1 MARLHAEPSIAG
13 DQVTLTLTDGAAG
26 DDDGLANGTIV
37 DPGGPAVRAIG
48 FDFDGFLPPVDNLQ
62 TLNSVKAGQA
72 VPVKFSLGGDKGLG
86 IFASG
91 YPKSQEIPCD
101 STALVD
107 GIESTVTAN
116 SSGLS
121 YDTTSHQYTYV
132 WKTDKNWTGKCR
144 QLALKLSDGSVH
156 QANFK
161 FK

>member
-1 MARLHAEPSIAG
+1 M
-13 DQVTLTLTDGAAG
+13 TLTLTDGAVG
-26 DDDGLANGTIV
+26 DDDGVENGTII
-37 DPGGPAVRAIG
+37 DPGGPAVRATG
-48 FDFDGFLPPVDNLQ
+48 FDFHGFFAPVDNQ
-62 TLNSVKAGQA
+62 PTLNSVKAGQA
-72 VPVKFSLGGDKGLG
+72 VPVKFNLGGDQGLG

-156 QANFK
+156 RANFK